1 MATAIK
7 SYKCDQSND
16 WQKHS
21 QFDCWT
27 YESLERH
34 AESSRRKQGWKNYGL
49 EKSFLTVE
57 RCTTCQ
63 SCQFWQLLVP
73 FYFVKHWLLQGELL
87 KECNKLLLE
96 YMESGM
102 CVILGS
108 NTGVRVFLHS
118 SLFTWSPSPHTGDIS
133 THLHTSYSLFQDHF
147 LQFPGYSPGLSHH
160 HLWHCTACSPAAT
173 GAFQKHKLYY
183 VTISQTHREVAG
195 VLPLVCRAP
204 RNLALACP
212 LPPPLSLHPLH
223 HTGHHLV
230 LP

>member
-21 QFDCWT
+21 QFDC
-27 YESLERH
+27 LERH
-34 AESSRRKQGWKNYGL
+34 AESSGRKQGWKNYGL

-133 THLHTSYSLFQDHF
+133 THLHTSLLPISGPLLTVPW
-147 LQFPGYSPGLSHH
+147 LQPRSQPPSCMALYCMFSSSHRGLSE
-160 HLWHCTACSPAAT
+160 A
-173 GAFQKHKLYY
+173 
-183 VTISQTHREVAG
+183 
-195 VLPLVCRAP
+195 
-204 RNLALACP
+204 
-212 LPPPLSLHPLH
+212 
-223 HTGHHLV
+223 
-230 LP
+230 